1 MRAVRPSVAV
11 PRRVDA
17 RRNREAILRAADEAF
32 SEDADVALDEVA
44 RRAGLG
50 RATVYRHF
58 PDRTALAL
66 AVAAHHLAAFKLQVR
81 GYESFRELLRAVL
94 AMQARRRPLVR
105 LFRELPERSQRQY
118 THALVSLLR
127 PAFEE
132 AQREGSVRADL
143 EPADLALLF
152 EMHEA
157 ALVSG
162 LTPREPAE
170 PAERLVRVFLDG
182 LACSERVNALPRPED
197 PQVGPQKS
205 D

>member
-1 MRAVRPSVAV
+1 MRAVRPSAAM

-32 SEDADVALDEVA
+32 SEDADVALDDVA
-44 RRAGLG
+44 RRTGLG

-66 AVAAHHLAAFKLQVR
+66 AVAAHHLAELKNQVR
-81 GYESFRELLRAVL
+81 GREPFRELLRSML

-105 LFRELPERSQRQY
+105 LFRELPERSQRQ
-118 THALVSLLR
+118 HAHAVVSLLR
-127 PAFEE
+127 PALEE
-132 AQREGSVRADL
+132 AQRDGTVRSDI

-157 ALVSG
+157 ALASG
-162 LTPREPAE
+162 LVTREPTE

-182 LACSERVNALPRPED
+182 LADHRNHTAD
-197 PQVGPQKS
+197 TG
-205 D
+205 

>member
-1 MRAVRPSVAV
+1 MRAVRPSAAV

-32 SEDADVALDEVA
+32 SEDADVVLDEVA

-66 AVAAHHLAAFKLQVR
+66 AVAAHHLATLKSQMR
-81 GYESFRELLRAVL
+81 GQESFRELLRRIL

-118 THALVSLLR
+118 TQALIALLR

-132 AQREGSVRADL
+132 AQRAGSVRRDL

-157 ALVSG
+157 ALVAG
-162 LTPREPAE
+162 PAPQARTE

-182 LACSERVNALPRPED
+182 LAGTRD
-197 PQVGPQKS
+197 
-205 D
+205 

>member
-1 MRAVRPSVAV
+1 MRAVRSSAAV

-32 SEDADVALDEVA
+32 SEDADVVLDEVA

-58 PDRTALAL
+58 PDRRALAL
-66 AVAAHHLAAFKLQVR
+66 AVAAHHLAALKNLVR
-81 GYESFRELLRAVL
+81 GKESFRELLQLVL

-118 THALVSLLR
+118 TQVLISLLR
-127 PAFEE
+127 PAFEQ

-162 LTPREPAE
+162 PAPQDRAE

-182 LACSERVNALPRPED
+182 LAGARD
-197 PQVGPQKS
+197 PGG
-205 D
+205 

>member
-1 MRAVRPSVAV
+1 MRAGRPSSAV

-17 RRNREAILRAADEAF
+17 RRNREAILRAADEVF
-32 SEDADVALDEVA
+32 SEEADVALDEVA

-58 PDRTALAL
+58 PDRTALAF
-66 AVAAHHLAAFKLQVR
+66 AVAAHHLTALKGLVR
-81 GYESFRELLRAVL
+81 DEPFRELLWRVL

-105 LFRELPERSQRQY
+105 VFRELPERSQRQY
-118 THALVSLLR
+118 THALIALLR
-127 PAFEE
+127 PAFER
-132 AQREGSVRADL
+132 AQREGGVRADL

-157 ALVSG
+157 ALAAG
-162 LTPREPAE
+162 PARRAE

-182 LACSERVNALPRPED
+182 LAAGAHDRS
-197 PQVGPQKS
+197 
-205 D
+205 

>member
-1 MRAVRPSVAV
+1 MRAVRPSAAV

-17 RRNREAILRAADEAF
+17 QRNREAILRAADEAF
-32 SEDADVALDEVA
+32 SEDADVGLEEVA
-44 RRAGLG
+44 RRTGLG

-58 PDRTALAL
+58 PDRGALAL
-66 AVAAHHLAAFKLQVR
+66 AVAAHHLAALKDQVR
-81 GYESFRELLRAVL
+81 SREPFRELLRSML

-105 LFRELPERSQRQY
+105 LFRELPERSQRQ
-118 THALVSLLR
+118 HANAVVSLLR
-127 PAFEE
+127 PALEE
-132 AQREGSVRADL
+132 AQRAGTVRSDI

-162 LTPREPAE
+162 LVTREPTE

-182 LACSERVNALPRPED
+182 LADQRSHTAD
-197 PQVGPQKS
+197 TG
-205 D
+205 

>member
-1 MRAVRPSVAV
+1 MRAVRPSAAV

-66 AVAAHHLAAFKLQVR
+66 AVAAHHLAAFKIQVR
-81 GYESFRELLRAVL
+81 GQESFRELLRAVL
-94 AMQARRRPLVR
+94 TMQARRRPLVR

-118 THALVSLLR
+118 TQALVSLLR
-127 PAFEE
+127 PAFEA

-143 EPADLALLF
+143 EAADLALLF

-162 LTPREPAE
+162 LTPREPGE
-170 PAERLVRVFLDG
+170 PAQRLVRVFLDG
-182 LACSERVNALPRPED
+182 LAARHQP
-197 PQVGPQKS
+197 G
-205 D
+205 

>member
-1 MRAVRPSVAV
+1 MRAARPSTAV

-32 SEDADVALDEVA
+32 TEDTDFVALDEIA

-58 PDRTALAL
+58 PDRTALGL
-66 AVAAHHLAAFKLQVR
+66 AVAARHLTTVKRLRDR
-81 GYESFRELLRAVL
+81 GSFRELLQTVL

-118 THALVSLLR
+118 TQALITLLR

-132 AQREGSVRADL
+132 AQRTGSLRGDL

-152 EMHEA
+152 EMLEA
-157 ALVSG
+157 ALAAG
-162 LTPREPAE
+162 PAPQDRAE

-182 LACSERVNALPRPED
+182 LAGAPDPASRGLPD
-197 PQVGPQKS
+197 PPG
-205 D
+205 

>member
-1 MRAVRPSVAV
+1 MRALRPSAAV

-32 SEDADVALDEVA
+32 SGDADVVLDEVA

-66 AVAAHHLAAFKLQVR
+66 AVAAHHLAAFKNLVR
-81 GYESFRELLRAVL
+81 DKESFRELLRAVL
-94 AMQARRRPLVR
+94 AMQAGRRPLVR

-118 THALVSLLR
+118 TQTLVSLLR
-127 PAFEE
+127 PAFER
-132 AQREGSVRADL
+132 AQQDGSVRADL

-162 LTPREPAE
+162 LAPSEPAE

-182 LACSERVNALPRPED
+182 LAAPAPEL
-197 PQVGPQKS
+197 PQVEPQKGG
-205 D
+205 

>member
-1 MRAVRPSVAV
+1 MRPSAAV
-11 PRRVDA
+11 PQRVDA

-32 SEDADVALDEVA
+32 SEDADVALDDVA
-44 RRAGLG
+44 RRTGLG

-66 AVAAHHLAAFKLQVR
+66 AVAAHHLAALKTQVR
-81 GYESFRELLRAVL
+81 GREPFRELLRSVL

-105 LFRELPERSQRQY
+105 LFRELPERSRRR
-118 THALVSLLR
+118 HADALVSLLR
-127 PAFEE
+127 PALEA
-132 AQREGSVRADL
+132 AQRDGTVRPDI

-157 ALVSG
+157 ALVPG
-162 LTPREPAE
+162 LVTRE

-182 LACSERVNALPRPED
+182 LAHHRNPAAD
-197 PQVGPQKS
+197 TG
-205 D
+205 

>member
-1 MRAVRPSVAV
+1 MRAVRSPAAV

-32 SEDADVALDEVA
+32 SEATGVVPLDEIA

-66 AVAAHHLAAFKLQVR
+66 AVAAHHLTALKRLR
-81 GYESFRELLRAVL
+81 DKGSFRELLQTVL
-94 AMQARRRPLVR
+94 SMQARRRPLVR

-118 THALVSLLR
+118 TQALITVLR

-132 AQREGSVRADL
+132 AQRDGSIRGDL

-152 EMHEA
+152 EMLEA
-157 ALVSG
+157 ALAAG
-162 LTPREPAE
+162 PAPQERTE

-182 LACSERVNALPRPED
+182 LAATP
-197 PQVGPQKS
+197 GPPA
-205 D
+205 

>member
-1 MRAVRPSVAV
+1 MRAVRPSAAV

-32 SEDADVALDEVA
+32 SEDADVVLDEVA

-66 AVAAHHLAAFKLQVR
+66 AVAAHHLTTLKSQLRDQ
-81 GYESFRELLRAVL
+81 ESFRELLRRIL

-118 THALVSLLR
+118 TQALIALLR

-132 AQREGSVRADL
+132 AQRAGSVRPDL

-157 ALVSG
+157 ALVAG
-162 LTPREPAE
+162 PAPQARTE

-182 LACSERVNALPRPED
+182 LAGTRD
-197 PQVGPQKS
+197 
-205 D
+205 

>member
-1 MRAVRPSVAV
+1 V

-32 SEDADVALDEVA
+32 SEDADVVLDEVA

-66 AVAAHHLAAFKLQVR
+66 AVAAHHLATLKSQLR
-81 GYESFRELLRAVL
+81 GQESFRELLRKIL

-118 THALVSLLR
+118 TQALIALLR

-132 AQREGSVRADL
+132 AQRAGSVRRDL

-157 ALVSG
+157 ALVAG
-162 LTPREPAE
+162 PAPQARTE

-182 LACSERVNALPRPED
+182 LAGAGD
-197 PQVGPQKS
+197 
-205 D
+205 

>member
-1 MRAVRPSVAV
+1 MCAVRSSAAV

-17 RRNREAILRAADEAF
+17 RRNREAILRVADEAF
-32 SEDADVALDEVA
+32 SEDADVVLDDVA

-66 AVAAHHLAAFKLQVR
+66 AVAAYHLAALKNQVR
-81 GYESFRELLRAVL
+81 GREPFRELLRTVL
-94 AMQARRRPLVR
+94 AIQARRRPLVR
-105 LFRELPERSQRQY
+105 QFRELPERSQRQY
-118 THALVSLLR
+118 TQAVISLLR

-162 LTPREPAE
+162 LSPQESAQ

-182 LACSERVNALPRPED
+182 LAGAPDQP
-197 PQVGPQKS
+197 G
-205 D
+205 

>member
-1 MRAVRPSVAV
+1 MRAARPSTAV

-17 RRNREAILRAADEAF
+17 RRNREAILHAADEAF
-32 SEDADVALDEVA
+32 SENAGHVALDAIA

-66 AVAAHHLAAFKLQVR
+66 AVATRHLTALKRLR
-81 GYESFRELLRAVL
+81 DKGSFRELLQTVL

-105 LFRELPERSQRQY
+105 LFRELPERRQRQY
-118 THALVSLLR
+118 TQALIALLR

-132 AQREGSVRADL
+132 AQRAGDVRADL

-152 EMHEA
+152 EMLEA
-157 ALVSG
+157 ALAAG
-162 LTPREPAE
+162 PAPQDRTE

-182 LACSERVNALPRPED
+182 LAGTPGAA
-197 PQVGPQKS
+197 
-205 D
+205 

>member
-1 MRAVRPSVAV
+1 MCAGRPSSAV

-58 PDRTALAL
+58 PDRTALAF
-66 AVAAHHLAAFKLQVR
+66 AVAAHHLAALKHQVR
-81 GYESFRELLRAVL
+81 GQEPFHELLRTVL

-105 LFRELPERSQRQY
+105 LFRELPERSQRRY
-118 THALVSLLR
+118 TQTLIALLR
-127 PAFEE
+127 PAFER
-132 AQREGSVRADL
+132 AQREGSVRTDL

-157 ALVSG
+157 ALVAG
-162 LTPREPAE
+162 PAPRERSE
-170 PAERLVRVFLDG
+170 PAKRLVRVFLDG
-182 LACSERVNALPRPED
+182 LAGGREPHAPE
-197 PQVGPQKS
+197 S
-205 D
+205 

>member
-1 MRAVRPSVAV
+1 MRAVRPSAAG

-58 PDRTALAL
+58 PDRTAPGARRRS
-66 AVAAHHLAAFKLQVR
+66 HHLAAFKIQVR
-81 GYESFRELLRAVL
+81 ARSPFGNCWRGAGD
-94 AMQARRRPLVR
+94 AGRRRLVVR
-105 LFRELPERSQRQY
+105 LFRELPQRGQRQY
-118 THALVSLLR
+118 THALVSFLR

-132 AQREGSVRADL
+132 AQRAGSVRADL

-162 LTPREPAE
+162 LSRGSPPSRPSAWCGSFSTAW
-170 PAERLVRVFLDG
+170 
-182 LACSERVNALPRPED
+182 LAPNV
-197 PQVGPQKS
+197 
-205 D
+205 

>member
-1 MRAVRPSVAV
+1 MRAVRPSAAG

-32 SEDADVALDEVA
+32 SEDADVVLDEVA

-66 AVAAHHLAAFKLQVR
+66 AVATHHLSALKNRAR
-81 GYESFRELLRAVL
+81 GPEPFRELLRTVL

-105 LFRELPERSQRQY
+105 LFRELPERSRRHY
-118 THALVSLLR
+118 TQALVSLLR

-157 ALVSG
+157 ALVS
-162 LTPREPAE
+162 AE

-182 LACSERVNALPRPED
+182 LAGTREPSAENA
-197 PQVGPQKS
+197 
-205 D
+205 

>member
-1 MRAVRPSVAV
+1 MRAVRPSAAV

-66 AVAAHHLAAFKLQVR
+66 AVAAHHLAAFKLRVR
-81 GYESFRELLRAVL
+81 GRESFRDLLRAVL

-118 THALVSLLR
+118 SQALVSLLR
-127 PAFEE
+127 PAFEQ

-157 ALVSG
+157 ALLSG
-162 LTPREPAE
+162 LAPREPAE
-170 PAERLVRVFLDG
+170 RMVRVFLDG
-182 LACSERVNALPRPED
+182 LACPDRRSAGHAPE
-197 PQVGPQKS
+197 K
-205 D
+205 

>member
-1 MRAVRPSVAV
+1 MRAARPSAAV

-32 SEDADVALDEVA
+32 SEEADVVLDEVA

-66 AVAAHHLAAFKLQVR
+66 AVAARHLAALKNRAR
-81 GYESFRELLRAVL
+81 GPEPFRELLRTVL

-105 LFRELPERSQRQY
+105 LFRELPERSRRQY
-118 THALVSLLR
+118 TQALVSLLR

-132 AQREGSVRADL
+132 AQRDGSVRADL

-157 ALVSG
+157 ALVA
-162 LTPREPAE
+162 AE

-182 LACSERVNALPRPED
+182 LAATREPGAENA
-197 PQVGPQKS
+197 
-205 D
+205 

>member
-1 MRAVRPSVAV
+1 MRAVRPSAAG

-17 RRNREAILRAADEAF
+17 PRNREAILRAADEAF

-66 AVAAHHLAAFKLQVR
+66 AVAAHHLAALKNRAR
-81 GYESFRELLRAVL
+81 GPEPFRELLRTVL

-118 THALVSLLR
+118 AHALVSLLR

-132 AQREGSVRADL
+132 AQRIRADL

-157 ALVSG
+157 ALVS
-162 LTPREPAE
+162 AE

-182 LACSERVNALPRPED
+182 LAAPPDHGPVAADHRP
-197 PQVGPQKS
+197 GPPPWRS
-205 D
+205 

>member
-1 MRAVRPSVAV
+1 MRAVRPSAAV

-32 SEDADVALDEVA
+32 SEDADVVLDEVA

-50 RATVYRHF
+50 RATVYRPF

-66 AVAAHHLAAFKLQVR
+66 AVAAHHLALLKSQMR
-81 GYESFRELLRAVL
+81 GQEPFRELLRRIL

-118 THALVSLLR
+118 TQALIALLR

-132 AQREGSVRADL
+132 AQRAGSVRRDL

-157 ALVSG
+157 ALVAG
-162 LTPREPAE
+162 PAPRARTE

-182 LACSERVNALPRPED
+182 LAGARD
-197 PQVGPQKS
+197 
-205 D
+205 

>member
-1 MRAVRPSVAV
+1 MRAARPSAAV

-32 SEDADVALDEVA
+32 SEDADVVLDEVA

-58 PDRTALAL
+58 PDRTALAY
-66 AVAAHHLAAFKLQVR
+66 AVAAHHLATFKNLVR
-81 GYESFRELLRAVL
+81 DKESFRELLRTVL

-118 THALVSLLR
+118 TQTLVSLLR
-127 PAFEE
+127 PAFER
-132 AQREGSVRADL
+132 AQREGSVRTDL
-143 EPADLALLF
+143 EPADLGLLF

-157 ALVSG
+157 AL
-162 LTPREPAE
+162 TAKPTRRE

-182 LACSERVNALPRPED
+182 LAPELPQLKGESRD
-197 PQVGPQKS
+197 
-205 D
+205 

>member
-1 MRAVRPSVAV
+1 MRAVRSPTAV

-32 SEDADVALDEVA
+32 SENADFVALDEIA

-66 AVAAHHLAAFKLQVR
+66 AVAARHLTALKRLR
-81 GYESFRELLRAVL
+81 DKGSFRDLLQTVL

-118 THALVSLLR
+118 TQALITLLR

-132 AQREGSVRADL
+132 AQRTGSVRADL

-152 EMHEA
+152 EMLEA
-157 ALVSG
+157 ALAAG
-162 LTPREPAE
+162 PAARERTE
-170 PAERLVRVFLDG
+170 QAERLVRVFLDG
-182 LACSERVNALPRPED
+182 LAGTP
-197 PQVGPQKS
+197 GPV
-205 D
+205 

>member
-1 MRAVRPSVAV
+1 V

-32 SEDADVALDEVA
+32 SEDADVVLDEVA

-66 AVAAHHLAAFKLQVR
+66 AVAAHHLATLKSQLR
-81 GYESFRELLRAVL
+81 GQESFRELLRKIL

-118 THALVSLLR
+118 TQALIALLR

-132 AQREGSVRADL
+132 AQRAGSVRRDL

-157 ALVSG
+157 ALVAG
-162 LTPREPAE
+162 PAPQARTE

-182 LACSERVNALPRPED
+182 LAGARD
-197 PQVGPQKS
+197 
-205 D
+205 

>member
-1 MRAVRPSVAV
+1 MRAVRPSAAV

-32 SEDADVALDEVA
+32 SEDADVVLDEVA

-66 AVAAHHLAAFKLQVR
+66 AVAAHHLAALKNRAR
-81 GYESFRELLRAVL
+81 GPEPFRELLRTVL

-105 LFRELPERSQRQY
+105 LFRELPERSRRQY
-118 THALVSLLR
+118 TQALVSLLR

-132 AQREGSVRADL
+132 AQRAGSVRADL

-157 ALVSG
+157 ALVA
-162 LTPREPAE
+162 AE

-182 LACSERVNALPRPED
+182 LAATREPGAEPT
-197 PQVGPQKS
+197 
-205 D
+205 

>member
-1 MRAVRPSVAV
+1 MRAVRPSAAV

-32 SEDADVALDEVA
+32 SEDADIALDEVA

-66 AVAAHHLAAFKLQVR
+66 AVAGHHLAGLKNLVR
-81 GYESFRELLRAVL
+81 DKESFRELLRTVL

-105 LFRELPERSQRQY
+105 LFRELPERSRRQY
-118 THALVSLLR
+118 THALISLLR
-127 PAFEE
+127 PAFER
-132 AQREGSVRADL
+132 AQRDGSVRADL

-157 ALVSG
+157 ALAAG
-162 LTPREPAE
+162 PAPQE

-182 LACSERVNALPRPED
+182 LAGARD
-197 PQVGPQKS
+197 PVA
-205 D
+205 DD

>member
-1 MRAVRPSVAV
+1 MRAARPSAAV

-32 SEDADVALDEVA
+32 SEDADVALDAVA
-44 RRAGLG
+44 RRTGLG

-66 AVAAHHLAAFKLQVR
+66 AVAAHHLAALKNRVR
-81 GYESFRELLRAVL
+81 GREPFRELLGSVL

-105 LFRELPERSQRQY
+105 LFRELPERSRRHHA
-118 THALVSLLR
+118 HALVSLLR
-127 PAFEE
+127 PALEQ
-132 AQREGSVRADL
+132 AQREGTVRADI

-157 ALVSG
+157 ALVS
-162 LTPREPAE
+162 AE

-182 LACSERVNALPRPED
+182 LAATPDHGP
-197 PQVGPQKS
+197 VGPGLPPWR

>member
-1 MRAVRPSVAV
+1 M

-32 SEDADVALDEVA
+32 SEKADVALDEVA

-66 AVAAHHLAAFKLQVR
+66 AVATHHLNALKHLVR
-81 GYESFRELLRAVL
+81 GKESFRELLRMVL

-118 THALVSLLR
+118 TQALVSLLR
-127 PAFEE
+127 PAFEK

-143 EPADLALLF
+143 EPADLGLLF

-157 ALVSG
+157 ALLSG
-162 LTPREPAE
+162 LAPREPAE
-170 PAERLVRVFLDG
+170 SAERLVRVFLDG
-182 LACSERVNALPRPED
+182 LAGH
-197 PQVGPQKS
+197 GPVAEEHRTGAAPWRA
-205 D
+205 

>member
-1 MRAVRPSVAV
+1 MRAVRPSAAV

-66 AVAAHHLAAFKLQVR
+66 AVAAHHLAAFKIQVR
-81 GYESFRELLRAVL
+81 GQESFRELLRAVL
-94 AMQARRRPLVR
+94 TMQARRRPLVR

-118 THALVSLLR
+118 TQALVSLLR

-132 AQREGSVRADL
+132 AQRAGSVRADL

-157 ALVSG
+157 ALVS
-162 LTPREPAE
+162 AE
-170 PAERLVRVFLDG
+170 PAERLVRVFLD
-182 LACSERVNALPRPED
+182 
-197 PQVGPQKS
+197 
-205 D
+205 

>member
-1 MRAVRPSVAV
+1 MRAVRPSAAV

-32 SEDADVALDEVA
+32 SEDADVVLDEVA

-66 AVAAHHLAAFKLQVR
+66 AVAAHHLATLKSQLR
-81 GYESFRELLRAVL
+81 GQESFRELLRKIL

-118 THALVSLLR
+118 TQALIALLR

-132 AQREGSVRADL
+132 AQRAGSVRRDL

-157 ALVSG
+157 ALVAG
-162 LTPREPAE
+162 PAPQARTE

-182 LACSERVNALPRPED
+182 LAGARD
-197 PQVGPQKS
+197 
-205 D
+205 